1 MTVDLDETRI
11 DKNEFGFWFAWV
23 VATTAGMLLGFLP
36 ARPVADVLGLG
47 VAFIAAP
54 LLAGAGWAIG
64 YAAGLLL
71 IQVLSSQQTAG
82 GFWMVLVSYALFGL
96 IIALVQWPVL
106 RREIPQAGLWIL
118 AGVIG
123 WTLGFSI
130 ASAVELIIYDHFL
143 TEPWLVSLLVQ
154 GISGLIAGAVTG
166 LALVWIVRQ
175 PDLNVVPPADKLPV
189 IDGG

>member
-1 MTVDLDETRI
+1 LD
-11 DKNEFGFWFAWV
+11 
-23 VATTAGMLLGFLP
+23 
-36 ARPVADVLGLG
+36 
-47 VAFIAAP
+47 
-54 LLAGAGWAIG
+54 
-64 YAAGLLL
+64 
-71 IQVLSSQQTAG
+71 
-82 GFWMVLVSYALFGL
+82 VLVSYALFGL

-130 ASAVELIIYDHFL
+130 TSAVELIIYDHFL
-143 TEPWLVSLLVQ
+143 TEPWLVSFLVQ
-154 GISGLIAGAVTG
+154 GISGLIAGAVNG

>member
-54 LLAGAGWAIG
+54 LLAGALIGFLQWLAIRRYIVGSLDWVLTAGAGLAIG

-82 GFWMVLVSYALFGL
+82 GFWMYWSAMPF
-96 IIALVQWPVL
+96 
-106 RREIPQAGLWIL
+106 L
-118 AGVIG
+118 A
-123 WTLGFSI
+123 
-130 ASAVELIIYDHFL
+130 
-143 TEPWLVSLLVQ
+143 
-154 GISGLIAGAVTG
+154 
-166 LALVWIVRQ
+166 
-175 PDLNVVPPADKLPV
+175 
-189 IDGG
+189 